1 MKPSFKEKLKAK
13 NTRKNKQIKKVLL
26 WIALRGW
33 RSKNETKV
41 AGKVLEKEK
50 KVKKILQKGFEER
63 KERKKKRAQKVIIFW
78 IALRGLAF

>member
-50 KVKKILQKGFEER
+50 KVKKYYRKVLKKEK
-63 KERKKKRAQKVIIFW
+63 KERKKEHKKS
-78 IALRGLAF
+78 